1 MLRELFAH
9 RASRPPPIHTRLPSL
24 HASYT
29 RLTAT
34 LVFLPPLLPSCPPLL
49 PLALPMRVRC
59 AHKRAGAD
67 SREGAGGRR
76 TGGLLVDEDDALLE
90 EDLDGRQVAA
100 RGQYQRVSRR
110 SCEAIDSSHA
120 SARFLGH
127 LHRRQ
132 AAAQRRG
139 RRDSESEKGEGPGGG
154 RWRRGAI
161 GTRGPELEV
170 DADEEYAPRVVP
182 NLPPA
187 PAKARRSRL
196 RGGWRGRGGF
206 GNDTQVP
213 SSTSVRGWR
222 GGGGAIEGNELPSKC
237 CACTLCRRRLCA
249 VLRVCVCECAE
260 KGRRGT
266 MEVTSVCWSMR

>member
-1 MLRELFAH
+1 MAAMGGRSGHLEADHEVDDGGEDDGGDDADGDHVAQQLRREVGRRVVVACGPVRYQLCDVWQWPAEVQHMLRELFAH

-67 SREGAGGRR
+67 RREAAGGRR

-132 AAAQRRG
+132 A
-139 RRDSESEKGEGPGGG
+139 
-154 RWRRGAI
+154 
-161 GTRGPELEV
+161 
-170 DADEEYAPRVVP
+170 
-182 NLPPA
+182 
-187 PAKARRSRL
+187 
-196 RGGWRGRGGF
+196 
-206 GNDTQVP
+206 
-213 SSTSVRGWR
+213 
-222 GGGGAIEGNELPSKC
+222 GGGAE
-237 CACTLCRRRLCA
+237 
-249 VLRVCVCECAE
+249 
-260 KGRRGT
+260 GRRFAHADLNWRLT
-266 MEVTSVCWSMR
+266 QMKNMHPV